1 MSDLEVGRP
10 GSSSQGGGAK
20 TRPWGLCEKAV
31 EPSDAEESGDLLKG
45 QGTKGEEFQLT
56 EGGGRV

>member
-1 MSDLEVGRP
+1 MSDLEAGRS
-10 GSSSQGGGAK
+10 GLSSQGHGAK
-20 TRPWGLCEKAV
+20 TRPRGLCEKV

-56 EGGGRV
+56 EGGRV